1 MTPAGVSASMRNAE
15 VIRQWQ
21 VLREIE
27 ARRTGVTIHE
37 LARLA
42 KVSTRTIR
50 RDLQALQEAG
60 FAVFD
65 EGEENETKRW
75 KLEAQPFRSLEE
87 GLSVSDIAALYLSR
101 ALVEAMPGWPLAAEL
116 RAAYQKIER
125 SLNDR
130 MREFLATMPQVLS
143 AKTNPGARPMP
154 APVVDLTRRLLDAT
168 RERRVIT
175 MRYFSASA
183 NKAKTYEL
191 HPYRL
196 ALASGGVYLV
206 AWVPA
211 YDEFRTFA
219 VGRIEKLSLG
229 DETFRRT
236 HELPDNL
243 FSESMGVF
251 WGEPQRV
258 HLQFSARVTPFVRGR
273 VWHESQQVTE
283 LADGGL
289 DVTLDVTTDWALRSW
304 LLGFGGDVRVLAP
317 PALAAELRDELAR
330 GLAQYSGAAA
340 PPAARAEGP
349 TNLGRNPSKPVK

>member
-1 MTPAGVSASMRNAE
+1 MRNAE

-37 LARLA
+37 LAGLVR
-42 KVSTRTIR
+42 VSTRTIR

-75 KLEAQPFRSLEE
+75 RLEAQPFKALQD
-87 GLSVSDIAALYLSR
+87 GLSVSDVAALYLSR

-116 RAAYQKIER
+116 RGAFEKIER

-130 MREFLATMPQVLS
+130 MRDFLATLPEVLS
-143 AKTNPGARPMP
+143 AKTSPGARPVP
-154 APVVDLTRRLLDAT
+154 AATVDLTRRLLDAT
-168 RERRVIT
+168 RARRIIT

-183 NKAKTYEL
+183 NRAKSYEV

-211 YDEFRTFA
+211 YNEFRTFA
-219 VGRIEKLSLG
+219 VGRIEKLSLSE
-229 DETFRRT
+229 ETFRRT

-251 WGEPQRV
+251 WGEPERV
-258 HLQFSARVTPFVRGR
+258 QLRFSPRVTPFVRGR
-273 VWHESQQVTE
+273 VWHESQQVTQ
-283 LADGGL
+283 LPDGGL

-304 LLGFGGDVRVLAP
+304 LLGFGGDVRVVSP
-317 PALAAELRDELAR
+317 DSLAADLRSELAR
-330 GLAQYSGAAA
+330 GLAQYGDA
-340 PPAARAEGP
+340 PEPPRPAGTRPGKQTSATARRSP
-349 TNLGRNPSKPVK
+349 